1 MTRSILTL
9 AVCLP
14 TIVGMAFSALSA
26 KAQMIAE
33 MKIDLPHAAQVGSTS
48 LPAGSYLI
56 RNVKDGGGG
65 MSIIEFASLDNH
77 VSVIAMAQKI
87 LLETPTDRTEVVLR
101 ATPDKYVVDRIWLQ
115 GRDYGYELLSEPRW

>member
-14 TIVGMAFSALSA
+14 TMVGMAFSALSA
-26 KAQMIAE
+26 TAQTIAE
-33 MKIDLPHAAQVGSTS
+33 LKIDLPHAARVGSPS
-48 LPAGSYLI
+48 LPAGSYMI
-56 RNVKDGGGG
+56 RNVKDAGGV
-65 MSIIEFASLDNH
+65 SIIEFAAVDNH

-87 LLETPTDRTEVVLR
+87 LLETPTDRTELVLR
-101 ATPDKYVVDRIWLQ
+101 ATPDKYVVDRIWLE